1 MNRVRIAVFSLV
13 LALASL
19 GCGLIDRVAGG
30 ETAFTNASE
39 LWSDVPR
46 MEGLTPSEME
56 MPLYV
61 KLLMRTA
68 MSQILAGGTGGADW
82 IVFSTDKTSEDVQ
95 GFYTNER
102 MAQNGW
108 IASENSTCLSGSEQ
122 GMPQVGLFC
131 VFLKQTEDR
140 QTGLMVIASP
150 NEEAKNTTV
159 VFIRVENQATPG
171 PSQ

>member
-1 MNRVRIAVFSLV
+1 MKPGKSPAPADGRGAEGQEEKMNRVRIVVFSLV

-61 KLLMRTA
+61 KLLIRTA

-108 IASENSTCLSGSEQ
+108 IARGQFWSKAHREQASLTQSPIWWATCL
-122 GMPQVGLFC
+122 P
-131 VFLKQTEDR
+131 R
-140 QTGLMVIASP
+140 ARAS
-150 NEEAKNTTV
+150 
-159 VFIRVENQATPG
+159 
-171 PSQ
+171 

>member
-1 MNRVRIAVFSLV
+1 MNQVRIVVFSLV

-19 GCGLIDRVAGG
+19 GCGLIDRVAGS
-30 ETAFTNASE
+30 ETGFTNASE

-56 MPLYV
+56 MPFYV
-61 KLLMRTA
+61 KLVMRTA

-95 GFYTNER
+95 GFYTNQR

-108 IASENSTCLSGSEQ
+108 IASENSTCLRGSEQ

-131 VFLKQTEDR
+131 VFLKEAEGR

-159 VFIRVENQATPG
+159 AFIRVENQVTPTPG
-171 PSQ
+171 Q